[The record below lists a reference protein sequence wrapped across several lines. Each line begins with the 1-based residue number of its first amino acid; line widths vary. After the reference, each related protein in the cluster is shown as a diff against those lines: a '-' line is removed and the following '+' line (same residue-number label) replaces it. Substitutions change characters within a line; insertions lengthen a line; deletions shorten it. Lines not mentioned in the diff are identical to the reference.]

1 MQRRARGDAGAQLG
15 EARPLQSSVTGGALA
30 DGRRERRPRRSGI
43 MTVRAGQGI
52 MDSVAQ
58 PLVDRAVAATTKP
71 AAAERPVVLP
81 PPHPVIVPA
90 TDLGGVGV
98 LKHGNLYLLSDPFG
112 DVHPD
117 SRGLGLYDLD
127 TRVLSCAV
135 LRINGVRPTLL
146 RTQSAAN
153 HIATIQLTNPELR
166 RDPSIKNDIGA
177 AVASRSISVTRRRWI
192 AGGLAERI
200 EITNYSA
207 DRQRIE
213 IDLEL
218 DADAADIFEVRGRIR
233 ERRGTFL
240 PTETTPES
248 VTFAYEGLDGFL
260 RRTLVTMTPAEVTAS
275 DGDGV
280 VPREGS
286 VRVRWALEIE
296 PGARQGVG
304 WEVATELVATGHAR
318 EVEEVPTRLAQSVT
332 SGGAPAQAGG
342 GGGPVDGAASS
353 IAPPSEAEAEY
364 GTWQERCARI
374 RSDGELLDLAIRR
387 SIADLRL
394 LRNDGPTHGQHYI
407 AAGVP
412 WFTTIFGRDSIITAL
427 QVLPFMP
434 DVARETLRV
443 LAEWQA
449 TEDDPARD
457 MEPGKILHEL
467 RVGELARTGE
477 LPHRPYYG
485 SIDSTPLWLILLD
498 ETYRWT
504 GDLEMVRSLW
514 PNAIAALE
522 WIDRYGDRD
531 GDGFVEYE
539 RRTDQGLLNQGW
551 KDSGDAIRHRDG
563 TPAEAPIALCEI
575 QGYVFDAK
583 RRMASLAERLGDRQL
598 SKHLLVEAAELEQRF
613 NEAFWMPDLAYYA
626 MALDKDKQQVGGIG
640 SNAGH
645 CLWSGIVPADRV
657 DAVVDR
663 LLDPSMDCGW
673 GIRTYASGQP
683 GYNPVG
689 YHTGTVWP
697 HDNALI
703 AAGMKRAGRHDAAD
717 RVASRIFEAAQHSPD
732 FRLPELFCGF
742 DRGLADVPVPYPVA
756 CSPQAWAAAT
766 SLSLLQTMLGMHAD
780 AAKDIL
786 ELDRPHL
793 PAWLGKVTVHDLRV
807 GERTV
812 DLLFHRW
819 RGNTTSAEVLRRDGP
834 LELVIR
840 I

>member
-1 MQRRARGDAGAQLG
+1 M
-15 EARPLQSSVTGGALA
+15 
-30 DGRRERRPRRSGI
+30 
-43 MTVRAGQGI
+43 
-52 MDSVAQ
+52 
-58 PLVDRAVAATTKP
+58 
-71 AAAERPVVLP
+71 
-81 PPHPVIVPA
+81 IVPA

-98 LKHGNLYLLSDPFG
+98 LKHGNLFLLSDPFG

-146 RTQSAAN
+146 RAQSAAN
-153 HIATIQLTNPELR
+153 HISTIQLTNPAYR
-166 RDPSIKNDIGA
+166 RDPATKQGA
-177 AVASRSISVTRRRWI
+177 TEALAMRAISVTRRRWI
-192 AGGLAERI
+192 AGGLAEHI
-200 EITNYSA
+200 ELTNYSA
-207 DRQRIE
+207 TAQHIE
-213 IDLEL
+213 LELDL

-233 ERRGTFL
+233 ERRGTYRAI
-240 PTETTPES
+240 ESTPGS
-248 VTFAYEGLDGFL
+248 LVFGYEGLDGLL
-260 RRTLVTMTPAEVTAS
+260 RRTLVAFSPAEVRAA
-275 DGDGV
+275 D
-280 VPREGS
+280 PAAAEGS
-286 VRVRWALEIE
+286 EGAVRIAWTLDVEPGDRASVRWEVSTDLVPVDGRDE
-296 PGARQGVG
+296 PAQ
-304 WEVATELVATGHAR
+304 ET
-318 EVEEVPTRLAQSVT
+318 PTRLARSV
-332 SGGAPAQAGG
+332 AGG
-342 GGGPVDGAASS
+342 EPQRGVRGEAGNGASPGDVSTGVGGGL
-353 IAPPSEAEAEY
+353 IAEPSVAEQEY
-364 GTWQERCARI
+364 GSWTERCARI

-394 LRNDGPTHGQHYI
+394 LRNDGPMRGEHYV

-412 WFTTIFGRDSIITAL
+412 WFTTLFGRDSIITSL

-443 LAEWQA
+443 LAAWQA
-449 TEDDPARD
+449 TEDDPGRD

-504 GDLEMVRSLW
+504 GDLDLVRSLW
-514 PNAIAALE
+514 PNARAALD
-522 WIDRYGDRD
+522 WIDHHGDRD

-539 RRTDQGLLNQGW
+539 RRTPAGLLNQGW

-563 TPAEAPIALCEI
+563 TLAVAPIALVEI
-575 QGYVFDAK
+575 QGYVYDAK
-583 RRMASLAERLGDRQL
+583 LRMASLARRLDDAALAARL
-598 SKHLLVEAAELEQRF
+598 ESEAADLYRRF
-613 NEAFWMPDLAYYA
+613 NEAFWLEDTGFYA
-626 MALDKDKQQVGGIG
+626 MALDGEKRPVGTIG
-640 SNAGH
+640 SNPGH
-645 CLWSGIVPADRV
+645 CLWSGIVPPERV
-657 DAVVDR
+657 DAVVER
-663 LLDPSMDCGW
+663 LLDPAMDCGW

-742 DRGLADVPVPYPVA
+742 DRGLADMPVPYPVA
-756 CSPQAWAAAT
+756 CSPQAWSAAT

-780 AAKDIL
+780 AARDIL

-793 PAWLGKVTVHDLRV
+793 PAWLGKVTVHELRV
-807 GERTV
+807 GERSV

-840 I
+840 V